1 MLPHTALHSPTSHPA
16 GPPSMR
22 RRRRVPSRLDP
33 VTLAA
38 LREMLAP
45 PAESEA
51 DAERA
56 VAAIMARVHTAFDV
70 PFDATVEASAGAR

>member
-1 MLPHTALHSPTSHPA
+1 
-16 GPPSMR
+16 MR
-22 RRRRVPSRLDP
+22 RRRRVSRRLDP

-51 DAERA
+51 DAARA
-56 VAAIMARVHTAFDV
+56 VADIMARVHAEI
-70 PFDATVEASAGAR
+70 DAMVEAGAWATRG